1 MIFYTVKL
9 KIRQPCVLY
18 DVCSTPIGR
27 VKSGLENR
35 PLFLLDL
42 FIPALLRLFDQEIR
56 GLEVYGGVF
65 LVIFQT
71 RFGFIALSAFSNAF
85 IGGC

>member
-35 PLFLLDL
+35 PLFLLDWICL
-42 FIPALLRLFDQEIR
+42 F
-56 GLEVYGGVF
+56 
-65 LVIFQT
+65 
-71 RFGFIALSAFSNAF
+71 
-85 IGGC
+85 